1 MDYIQNLLEERAKA
15 VAAGREILDRA
26 AAESRNLTAE
36 EQVAFEHTEADII
49 EKGNMIEALRKQ
61 DKIEA
66 EQRAA
71 VESHVEAR
79 AETTA
84 PVVERSDAE
93 LIRSLA
99 RGEMRSLDF
108 ERRDVVK
115 TSTGAPVPTSFYDQ
129 VMELARYTGPM
140 LEVSTILNTASGEN
154 LQIPRTNAYSTG
166 SVTTEANAIGE
177 SDPTF
182 QNFLTLGA
190 FKYSF
195 LVQISTEMIE
205 DSGVDILGY
214 LGTNVGQALGLAVNA
229 GLTTGTGTTQPNGII
244 TSAGSG
250 ITGGTGVSGAF
261 TTDNVI
267 DLVYSLDAAARR
279 LPGFGIMGST
289 SAVAQLRKLQDGGGN
304 YVWQPSLIEGQ
315 PDRVLGYP
323 VYENPSMAAVAT
335 SAKSLIA
342 GHFPS
347 YMVRQVGGIRLDRSD
362 DFAFSSGLVTFRATF
377 RVDGGL
383 PQASHVKYF
392 IGNAA

>member
-1 MDYIQNLLEERAKA
+1 MDYIHNLLEERAKA

-36 EQVAFEHTEADII
+36 EQESFNRTEADIV
-49 EKGNMIEALRKQ
+49 EKGAMIEALRKQ
-61 DKIEA
+61 DRIES

-79 AETTA
+79 AETTS
-84 PVVERSDAE
+84 PVVERDDAD

-99 RGEMRSLDF
+99 RGEMRSLNF

-115 TSTGAPVPTSFYDQ
+115 TSTGSPVPTSFYDQ
-129 VMELARYTGPM
+129 VMTLARYTGPM
-140 LEVSTILNTASGEN
+140 LEVATILNTASGEN

-166 SVTTEANAIGE
+166 SVTTEANTIGE

-182 QNFLTLGA
+182 QSFLTLGA

-229 GLTTGTGTTQPNGII
+229 SLTVGTGTTESTGIV

-250 ITGGTGVSGAF
+250 ITGGTAVSGAF

-289 SAVAQLRKLQDGGGN
+289 SAIARLRKLQDGSGA

-347 YMVRQVGGIRLDRSD
+347 YLVRQVGGIRLDRSD
-362 DFAFSSGLVTFRATF
+362 DFAFSSGLVTFRCTY
-377 RVDGGL
+377 RVDGGIA
-383 PQASHVKYF
+383 QANHVKYF